1 MPMWKV
7 PRFPS
12 SAHRASHV
20 LSSTPCPIFRSV
32 RWGRCWH
39 WCDDPDTSSS
49 LPSWHSHHPPK
60 FLGQEGTTH
69 LLCNLG
75 LREVAVLEDM
85 CQRTVTQAPQAQG
98 HWARRASMLTPTW
111 KQGRKYAAQRSALAG
126 WTAFHS
132 LHGWDCLTLKSG

>member
-1 MPMWKV
+1 MWEV
-7 PRFPS
+7 PRIPS

-20 LSSTPCPIFRSV
+20 LSSTPCPIFRGVSGADAGTGV
-32 RWGRCWH
+32 MIQ
-39 WCDDPDTSSS
+39 TQAQVLS
-49 LPSWHSHHPPK
+49 LPSWRSHHPPK

-85 CQRTVTQAPQAQG
+85 CQRTVSQAHPGALG
-98 HWARRASMLTPTW
+98 KESVRTPTW
-111 KQGRKYAAQRSALAG
+111 KQGRKYAAQRSALGG

-132 LHGWDCLTLKSG
+132 LHGWDWLTLKSG